1 MQFPEN
7 EVLQC
12 DISLSVSYMFHLME
26 AAGTCPRGI
35 VIGRQPLHPQ
45 LDVGLTTLKAV
56 ARSKTVCSRVTLL
69 KLQFL
74 EDRRNPPDV
83 AQEMCVDEAVPHVM
97 IQRLKRTHRGL
108 RIGRRLIKSF
118 DNMSRF
124 EELRIQ
130 ALILQNITID
140 DLGRLYARLSQFSK
154 IEIMCHERIY
164 VDIFQMIR

>member
-1 MQFPEN
+1 M
-7 EVLQC
+7 
-12 DISLSVSYMFHLME
+12 
-26 AAGTCPRGI
+26 
-35 VIGRQPLHPQ
+35 
-45 LDVGLTTLKAV
+45 
-56 ARSKTVCSRVTLL
+56 TLL

-97 IQRLKRTHRGL
+97 IQRLRRTHRGL

-124 EELRIQ
+124 AELRLKFEPGFASVTAWSMLVLAPVLPRLQTLDLEVCDMDLRDYTEFMLQQINTLRSLRIQ
-130 ALILQNITID
+130 ALILRNGTID